1 MRADVPA
8 PSVASMEWP
17 AIVVWFLIVNFSLP
31 LAFRAITTAWGGP
44 TAIAAF
50 TGFALCALFI
60 ILGGSQLVA
69 WMTVAFGVLGVVAAG
84 LAAAWLTS
92 GYRSVSPAGQ
102 GSEELQ
108 ATVAGVLVPLFAVV
122 TALSLGMALGGS
134 VA

>member
-1 MRADVPA
+1 MRAGVSA
-8 PSVASMEWP
+8 LSVAAMEWI
-17 AIVVWFLIVNFSLP
+17 AVVVWFMIVNLSLP

-44 TAIAAF
+44 TALAAF

-69 WMTVAFGVLGVVAAG
+69 WGTVAFGVLGVVAAG

-92 GYRSVSPAGQ
+92 SERAVSPAGQ
-102 GSEELQ
+102 ASEELQ
-108 ATVAGVLVPLFAVV
+108 ATMAGVLVPLFAVV
-122 TALSLGMALGGS
+122 TVLSLGMALGLS